1 MTLSQSDAWET
12 NYLVGTAS
20 SFINTD
26 RDLGCC
32 KLTLLWLALSQE
44 LSENRSPGAAGVLQT
59 ADSPTRKSSR
69 LLLGRIAEYKLRY
82 ERMSDGYVRK
92 SLMRSNLANEAS
104 IAISSAAITSDTR
117 QRCHKYDVWSFMTP
131 FTSLQQPLDR
141 SRRTRR
147 RMARDP

>member
-1 MTLSQSDAWET
+1 M
-12 NYLVGTAS
+12 
-20 SFINTD
+20 
-26 RDLGCC
+26 
-32 KLTLLWLALSQE
+32 
-44 LSENRSPGAAGVLQT
+44 LQIST
-59 ADSPTRKSSR
+59 GLER
-69 LLLGRIAEYKLRY
+69 LRVSLRFAVQILRNLREEEFYKLRY

>member
-69 LLLGRIAEYKLRY
+69 LLLGRIAECPPGFSFCFCYAAQGL
-82 ERMSDGYVRK
+82 
-92 SLMRSNLANEAS
+92 LAELPLLNFVS
-104 IAISSAAITSDTR
+104 R
-117 QRCHKYDVWSFMTP
+117 QP
-131 FTSLQQPLDR
+131 
-141 SRRTRR
+141 
-147 RMARDP
+147 